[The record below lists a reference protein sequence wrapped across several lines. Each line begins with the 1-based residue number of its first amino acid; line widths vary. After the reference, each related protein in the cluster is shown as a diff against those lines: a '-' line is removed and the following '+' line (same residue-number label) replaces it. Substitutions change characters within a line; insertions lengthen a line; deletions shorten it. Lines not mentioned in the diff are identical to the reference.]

1 MKHDIK
7 PGDLIIP
14 CVWDGLGK
22 NPMLVLEVH
31 SKDLLRPLKV
41 RGQNGNTWWA
51 RAEGARVLVEE
62 PEGNFF
68 SDRHGDW

>member
-1 MKHDIK
+1 MEQVIK

-22 NPMLVLEVH
+22 NPFLVLEVH
-31 SKDLLRPLKV
+31 SKNLLRPLKV

-51 RAEGARVLVEE
+51 RAEGAKIVASV
-62 PEGNFF
+62 
-68 SDRHGDW
+68 